1 MGSLPN
7 TSLGVLNSGR
17 RSFLWT
23 LASLGLTSSTAAGNA
38 QKPPEGVYRFLTP
51 ECEVR
56 MSVES
61 FASSASEGFRFRDN
75 VANRQFCLS
84 AGGNENQD
92 CLAHFSGSIAIATYQ
107 FRARIL
113 AHPPLHLRENV
124 VTIDHDPRM
133 EPRPPFEKVLAVEKG
148 FSSDIQAFG
157 YNRDDPTAPGSPDQP
172 LTLWCL
178 LRQNLYLN
186 DQPSPFLIVH
196 WKHTFDSIILVDVI
210 PGERTQQLAGE

>member
-7 TSLGVLNSGR
+7 TSLLLPVSGR

-23 LASLGLTSSTAAGNA
+23 LASLGLSTTAAGSA
-38 QKPPEGVYRFLTP
+38 QKRPESVYHFLTP
-51 ECEVR
+51 DCEVR
-56 MSVES
+56 MTVES
-61 FASSASEGFRFRDN
+61 FGSSSSDGFRFRDN

-84 AGGNENQD
+84 ASGDENQD
-92 CLAHFSGSIAIATYQ
+92 CLTHFSGSIAIARYQ
-107 FRARIL
+107 FRSRLHAP
-113 AHPPLHLRENV
+113 APLHLRENV
-124 VTIDHDPRM
+124 ITIDHDPRM

-148 FSSDIQAFG
+148 FASDIQAFG
-157 YNRDDPTAPGSPDQP
+157 YNRDDPAAPGSPDQP

-196 WKHTFDSIILVDVI
+196 WKHTFDSITLVDVI
-210 PGERTQQLAGE
+210 PGERTQQLVSE